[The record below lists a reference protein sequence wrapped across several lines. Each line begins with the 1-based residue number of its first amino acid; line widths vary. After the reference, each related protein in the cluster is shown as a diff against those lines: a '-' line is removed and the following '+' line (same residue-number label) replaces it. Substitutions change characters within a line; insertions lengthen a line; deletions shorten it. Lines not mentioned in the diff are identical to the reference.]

1 MKLIINES
9 TLLET
14 LDDIKR
20 YYPNIPEDIFMELI
34 ALDPTYTGKDSAG
47 KYGKWLLN
55 LYNKG
60 KLSKTDFNEVTPL
73 LNQFKIYRNR
83 IQNKDLNS
91 YKSLDDLASTLASV
105 VDDDSMLTN
114 RQKVRFLKNVKSGKI
129 SLDKSDDYDVVL
141 DTPNFIVYIPNTH
154 EASMKLGKGTEWCTA
169 HENPDWYNSYTE
181 NGRKLYIIK
190 NKRTGE
196 RWQYSDKNGDF
207 LNQDD
212 MNFDIPELMCQDK
225 KLSKFFEKFLGVD
238 FYNFD
243 GTFIYTGGRVPS
255 DLVERVE
262 NVVISDSVTNID
274 KLAFY
279 DCSNLKSIVIPNS
292 VTSIGGGAFERCSS
306 LTNITIPNS
315 VTSIDKRA
323 FGECSSLTI
332 IIIPNSV
339 TSIGTGAFYRCSS
352 LTSITIPNSI
362 TSIGSNAFDNCTSLK
377 SITIPNSVTDIGNC
391 AFYECSNLTSITITN
406 NVTHIGYSAFFN
418 CSSLKSITIS
428 NSITAIDDWTFLG
441 CSSLTSITIPNSVT
455 SIGDYVFRDCPN
467 LTIYT
472 NNDYVIDYCEEN
484 EITVKPLST
493 KNESYTKSNKL
504 KLQIRE

>member
-14 LDDIKR
+14 LDDIKK

-129 SLDKSDDYDVVL
+129 SLDKSDDYDIVL
-141 DTPNFIVYIPNTH
+141 DTPNFIVYVPNTH

-169 HENPDWYNSYTE
+169 HENPNWYNSYTE

-190 NKRTGE
+190 DKRTGE
-196 RWQYSDKNGDF
+196 RWQYSDKNNDF
-207 LNQDD
+207 LNQYDEE
-212 MNFDIPELMCQDK
+212 FDITELMSQDE
-225 KLSKFFEKFLGVD
+225 KLSKFFTKFLNID
-238 FYNFD
+238 YANFD
-243 GTFIYTGGRVPS
+243 GTWIYDGREIP
-255 DLVERVE
+255 E
-262 NVVISDSVTNID
+262 
-274 KLAFY
+274 
-279 DCSNLKSIVIPNS
+279 NLKDSISTIIVNDN
-292 VTSIGGGAFERCSS
+292 VTTIGNFAFCDYTE

-315 VTSIDKRA
+315 VTSIGCMVFA
-323 FGECSSLTI
+323 SCTSLKNIT
-332 IIIPNSV
+332 IPNGV
-339 TSIGTGAFYRCSS
+339 TSIGF
-352 LTSITIPNSI
+352 
-362 TSIGSNAFDNCTSLK
+362 
-377 SITIPNSVTDIGNC
+377 
-391 AFYECSNLTSITITN
+391 
-406 NVTHIGYSAFFN
+406 SAFAN
-418 CSSLKSITIS
+418 CYNLKTIIIS
-428 NSITAIDDWTFLG
+428 NSVKNIGKSIFSGCNSPTVYTDNRYAIEY
-441 CSSLTSITIPNSVT
+441 CNE
-455 SIGDYVFRDCPN
+455 
-467 LTIYT
+467 
-472 NNDYVIDYCEEN
+472 NNIS
-484 EITVKPLST
+484 VKPLST

>member
-129 SLDKSDDYDVVL
+129 SLDKSDDYDIVL
-141 DTPNFIVYIPNTH
+141 DTPNFIVYVPNTH

-169 HENPDWYNSYTE
+169 HENPNWYNSYTE

-190 NKRTGE
+190 DKRTGE
-196 RWQYSDKNGDF
+196 RWQYSDKNNDF
-207 LNQDD
+207 LNQYDEE
-212 MNFDIPELMCQDK
+212 FDITELMSQDE
-225 KLSKFFEKFLGVD
+225 KLSKFFTKFLNID
-238 FYNFD
+238 YANFD
-243 GTFIYTGGRVPS
+243 GTWIYDGREIP
-255 DLVERVE
+255 E
-262 NVVISDSVTNID
+262 
-274 KLAFY
+274 
-279 DCSNLKSIVIPNS
+279 NLKDSISTIIVNDN
-292 VTSIGGGAFERCSS
+292 VTSIGNFAFCDYTE

-315 VTSIDKRA
+315 VTSIGCMVFA
-323 FGECSSLTI
+323 SCTSLKNIT
-332 IIIPNSV
+332 IPNGV
-339 TSIGTGAFYRCSS
+339 TSIGF
-352 LTSITIPNSI
+352 
-362 TSIGSNAFDNCTSLK
+362 
-377 SITIPNSVTDIGNC
+377 
-391 AFYECSNLTSITITN
+391 
-406 NVTHIGYSAFFN
+406 SAFAN
-418 CSSLKSITIS
+418 CYNLKTIIIS
-428 NSITAIDDWTFLG
+428 NSVKNIGKSIFSGCNSPTVYTDNRYAIEY
-441 CSSLTSITIPNSVT
+441 CNE
-455 SIGDYVFRDCPN
+455 
-467 LTIYT
+467 
-472 NNDYVIDYCEEN
+472 NNIS
-484 EITVKPLST
+484 VKPLST